1 MILSKKYNE
10 EINKIVMND
19 DMKKRILQ
27 NVLAANE
34 NYNSAEEN
42 IKVKTTIPKV
52 KKYNN
57 FKRNM
62 QMVAACFTVVLCLS
76 VAKNYPMFF
85 KPSPN
90 DLDQKETVK
99 SHDDVNND
107 LKTSENNEFVHNN
120 DSKEI
125 SGNNHKED
133 QSLDQNNYNNS
144 DGYVKEESN
153 SSSKIS
159 QEEKDKDN
167 LQLSSS
173 SEAVKSQTAQ
183 NNNDKAIENSK
194 ISLKTNPVEDSNISS
209 KTSSIEDASNKEN
222 KNPTS
227 TEPKTTPED
236 IKQNRIP
243 ESNTDNSVLSTSV
256 VAEKAVNY
264 NQEYKTFDEA
274 EKALNL
280 KVNSLKTL
288 PKGFKMESINV
299 ISNKIIQV
307 EYNDGN
313 NNITF
318 RAGKGIEN
326 ISGDYN
332 VYPVKNIA
340 KVNGININLEGNK
353 SKEYNL
359 ALWEKDG
366 VSYSI
371 SAVNGIDERTI
382 LDMIL

>member
-1 MILSKKYNE
+1 MILSKKYKE

-19 DMKKRILQ
+19 HMKKRILQ
-27 NVLAANE
+27 NVLAVNE
-34 NYNSAEEN
+34 NDNSAKEN
-42 IKVKTTIPKV
+42 MKLKTTIPKV

-57 FKRNM
+57 LKRNM

-76 VAKNYPMFF
+76 VAKNYPMFL
-85 KPSPN
+85 KPAPN
-90 DLDQKETVK
+90 DLEHKDTAK
-99 SHDDVNND
+99 SHDDENND
-107 LKTSENNEFVHNN
+107 LKTSDDNEFVYNN

-125 SGNNHKED
+125 SDDNHKEV
-133 QSLDQNNYNNS
+133 QALDQNNNS
-144 DGYVKEESN
+144 DGYVKEEGN
-153 SSSKIS
+153 NSSKIG

-173 SEAVKSQTAQ
+173 TEVVKSQTAQ
-183 NNNDKAIENSK
+183 NNDEKAIEN
-194 ISLKTNPVEDSNISS
+194 SNISS
-209 KTSSIEDASNKEN
+209 KTNLVEDLNNKEN
-222 KNPTS
+222 KKLTS

-243 ESNTDNSVLSTSV
+243 ENNTDNSVSSTSV
-256 VAEKAVNY
+256 IAEKAVNY
-264 NQEYKTFDEA
+264 SKEYKTLDEA

-307 EYNDGN
+307 EYNGGN
-313 NNITF
+313 NNIIF
-318 RAGKGIEN
+318 RAGKGIDN

-332 VYPVKNIA
+332 IYQVKNAA
-340 KVNGININLEGNK
+340 KVNGIDITLEGNK
-353 SKEYNL
+353 IKEYNL
-359 ALWEKDG
+359 AAWEADG

-371 SAVNGIDERTI
+371 SAENGIDEKII
-382 LDMIL
+382 LDMVLQ

>member
-1 MILSKKYNE
+1 MILSKKYKE

-34 NYNSAEEN
+34 NDNSAEKN
-42 IKVKTTIPKV
+42 IKVKTTMPKV

-57 FKRNM
+57 LKRNM

-76 VAKNYPMFF
+76 VAKNYPMLF
-85 KPSPN
+85 KHTPN
-90 DLDQKETVK
+90 DLEQKETAK
-99 SHDDVNND
+99 SYDDENND
-107 LKTSENNEFVHNN
+107 LKTSDDNEFVYSK

-125 SGNNHKED
+125 SNNNHKED
-133 QSLDQNNYNNS
+133 QNLDQNNNNYNNS

-153 SSSKIS
+153 ASSKIG
-159 QEEKDKDN
+159 QEEKNKDN
-167 LQLSSS
+167 LQANSS
-173 SEAVKSQTAQ
+173 SEVEKSQISQ
-183 NNNDKAIENSK
+183 NNNDKAIENS
-194 ISLKTNPVEDSNISS
+194 NISS
-209 KTSSIEDASNKEN
+209 KTNPEEDINNKEN

-227 TEPKTTPED
+227 TEPKTTAGD
-236 IKQNRIP
+236 IMRNKISGN
-243 ESNTDNSVLSTSV
+243 NTDNSVLGTSV
-256 VAEKAVNY
+256 VAEESANY
-264 NQEYKTFDEA
+264 IQEYKTLDEA

-288 PKGFKMESINV
+288 PKGFKMESISV
-299 ISNKIIQV
+299 ISNEIIQV

-313 NNITF
+313 NNIIF
-318 RAGKGIEN
+318 RAGKGIDN

-332 VYPVKNIA
+332 VYQVKNTA
-340 KVNGININLEGNK
+340 KVNGISINLEGNK

-366 VSYSI
+366 ISYSI
-371 SAVNGIDERTI
+371 SAENGIDKKTI

>member
-1 MILSKKYNE
+1 MILSKQYIE
-10 EINKIVMND
+10 EINKITMND

-27 NVLAANE
+27 NVLATNE

-42 IKVKTTIPKV
+42 MEVKTTIPKV

-57 FKRNM
+57 LKRNM
-62 QMVAACFTVVLCLS
+62 QMVAACFVVVVCLS
-76 VAKNYPMFF
+76 VAKNYPMFL
-85 KPSPN
+85 KPVPN

-99 SHDDVNND
+99 SRDDENND
-107 LKTSENNEFVHNN
+107 LKTSENNEFIYNN

-125 SGNNHKED
+125 SDNNHKED
-133 QSLDQNNYNNS
+133 QALDQNKNNYNNS
-144 DGYVKEESN
+144 DGYMKEESN
-153 SSSKIS
+153 SSSKIG

-173 SEAVKSQTAQ
+173 SEVVKSQTAQ
-183 NNNDKAIENSK
+183 NNDDKAIENSN
-194 ISLKTNPVEDSNISS
+194 ISSKTNPVEDI
-209 KTSSIEDASNKEN
+209 SNKEN
-222 KNPTS
+222 KNPTN

-243 ESNTDNSVLSTSV
+243 ENNTDNSDLTTSA
-256 VAEKAVNY
+256 VAEKVVNY
-264 NQEYKTFDEA
+264 NKEYKTFDEA

-280 KVNSLKTL
+280 KVNPLKTL

-299 ISNKIIQV
+299 ISNEIIQV
-307 EYNDGN
+307 EYNDGS
-313 NNITF
+313 NNIIF

-332 VYPVKNIA
+332 VYQVKNTA

-371 SAVNGIDERTI
+371 SAKNGIDEKTI
-382 LDMIL
+382 LDMILYP